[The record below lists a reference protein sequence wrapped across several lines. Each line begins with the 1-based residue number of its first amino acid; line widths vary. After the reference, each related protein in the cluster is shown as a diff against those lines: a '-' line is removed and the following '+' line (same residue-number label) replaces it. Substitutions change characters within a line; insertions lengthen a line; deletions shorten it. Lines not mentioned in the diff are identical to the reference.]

1 MLLRRSLF
9 VVLFSVL
16 LARGGMAQAG
26 AEEER
31 PAVTGKN
38 EPAAASQLLE
48 ENKNFRALRFD
59 LAKGSTTTIDH
70 PGRDAVIVSF
80 GEGLI
85 LSIGKASEADHLND
99 GEAQFVPMA
108 TPAKVVNSMSTMAQ
122 VLVVELKQHWENAV
136 HACSLPSKCTRPI
149 VVGDLPIGDTT
160 TLFTNGFVTAYQHR
174 LDKGGT
180 LSSSYFSAT
189 GKDHVLLIALTDLHV
204 SFDGSEETLK
214 AGQTYSS
221 DATQIEVNAA
231 PAAARWIVIRMQIP
245 KA

>member
-1 MLLRRSLF
+1 MLLRWSLF
-9 VVLFSVL
+9 VALFSVL

-26 AEEER
+26 ADKEHT
-31 PAVTGKN
+31 AVTGEKG
-38 EPAAASQLLE
+38 PAGGRKLLE
-48 ENKNFRALRFD
+48 ENKYFKVLRVD
-59 LAKGSTTTIDH
+59 LAEGSATTIDH
-70 PGRDAVIVSF
+70 PGRDAVVVSF

-85 LSIGKASEADHLND
+85 LSAGKASEADHLKD

-108 TPAKVVNSMSTMAQ
+108 TSAKVVNSMSTMVQA
-122 VLVVELKQHWENAV
+122 LIVELKQHWENPV
-136 HACSLPSKCTRPI
+136 QACALPSKCTRPI
-149 VVGDLPIGDTT
+149 VIGDFPIGETT

-204 SFDGSEETLK
+204 SFDGSEEVLK

-221 DATQIEVNAA
+221 DATQIEVNA
-231 PAAARWIVIRMQIP
+231 PAKAARWLVIRVQMP

>member
-1 MLLRRSLF
+1 MLLHRSLF

-31 PAVTGKN
+31 PPVTGKN
-38 EPAAASQLLE
+38 ETAAASQLLE
-48 ENKNFRALRFD
+48 ENENFRAVRLD
-59 LAKGSTTTIDH
+59 LAKGSTTAIDH

-80 GEGLI
+80 GEGLT
-85 LSIGKASEADHLND
+85 LSIGASEADHLKD

-108 TPAKVVNSMSTMAQ
+108 APAKVVNSMSTMAQ
-122 VLVVELKQHWENAV
+122 VLIVELKQHWENAV

-149 VVGDLPIGDTT
+149 IVGDLPIGETT

-214 AGQTYSS
+214 AGRTYSS